1 MVIRLVLLDHHH
13 ATDWEFTDEQL
24 TIAQERLDTWRRA
37 LSGNSAPEAEPLLA
51 ALRERLADDLD
62 SPGALAAMDAWAAR
76 SLDGEGADPTAAGV
90 VARALDALLGV
101 RV

>member
-1 MVIRLVLLDHHH
+1 
-13 ATDWEFTDEQL
+13 
-24 TIAQERLDTWRRA
+24 
-37 LSGNSAPEAEPLLA
+37 
-51 ALRERLADDLD
+51 
-62 SPGALAAMDAWAAR
+62 MDAWAAR